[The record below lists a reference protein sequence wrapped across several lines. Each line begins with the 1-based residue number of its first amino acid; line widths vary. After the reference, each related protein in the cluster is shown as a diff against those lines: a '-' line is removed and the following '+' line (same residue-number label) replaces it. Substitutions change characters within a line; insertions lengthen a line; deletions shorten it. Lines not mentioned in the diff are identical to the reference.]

1 MHENLTMNVL
11 LSLSRFI
18 DALNERIGHTISWA
32 LLAAVLIC
40 AGNALVRY
48 LFNTSS
54 NAWLEIQW
62 YLFGA
67 IFLLA
72 TSYTLKRN
80 EHVRIDVIAGHLSK
94 RTQAWIDVLG
104 FVFFMLPVTVLILNF
119 ALPYAMESIRNQEV
133 SSNAGGLIVWPAKAL
148 IPLGFLLLTL
158 QGVSEL
164 IKRIGFLMGKVDASV
179 FEKQQATPA
188 EEIEAIAA
196 ANQLQV
202 PAGVVTAAVFG
213 AGEGSASASASASNT
228 AGGHSDAQGSNRGD
242 TAGNVAEA

>member
-11 LSLSRFI
+11 LTFSRLI
-18 DALNERIGHTISWA
+18 DALNERIGQTISWA

-80 EHVRIDVIAGHLSK
+80 EHVRIDVIVGHLSK
-94 RTQAWIDVLG
+94 RTQAWIDVFG

-133 SSNAGGLIVWPAKAL
+133 SSNAGGLIVWPAKVL

-158 QGVSEL
+158 QGISEL
-164 IKRIGFLMGKVDASV
+164 IKRVGFLMGRVDASV

-202 PAGVVTAAVFG
+202 PAGVATAATVG
-213 AGEGSASASASASNT
+213 AATSADPEAASDTASDHT
-228 AGGHSDAQGSNRGD
+228 GAQASNRGD
-242 TAGNVAEA
+242 TAGNIAEA